1 MAARNLCVL
10 GSTGSIGTQTLSI
23 VESLGINITSISGYK
38 NIDLLEEQ
46 ALKFKPKY
54 VCTADESSV
63 RGLKIK
69 LAHTGCKVVG
79 GSGALEEIVS
89 TDGSDTVLT
98 SVVGIAGLRPTVAA
112 IKAKKDIALAN
123 KETLVA
129 AGGLIT
135 DLVSENKVRLLPVD
149 SEHSAIFQCLQDTA
163 SAKRL
168 KKIFLTASGG
178 PFFGKDAEFLKTVS
192 LADALNHPNWSMGKK
207 ITIDSA
213 TMMNK
218 GLELIEA
225 MWLFGLQPEN
235 IEIAVHRQSIV
246 HSMVEFDDSSVLAQL
261 GVPDMRIPIQYALT
275 YPDRKQN
282 AVEPLTIERMAKLT
296 FERADEET
304 FVCIAAC
311 KKAAAAGGI
320 VPCIANAA
328 NEKAVELYLAGKIGF
343 LNIGEAVMNAVNLA
357 PNVQQYQLEDLF
369 EIDSETR
376 TKTAEFLHNT
386 IR

>member
-1 MAARNLCVL
+1 
-10 GSTGSIGTQTLSI
+10 
-23 VESLGINITSISGYK
+23 
-38 NIDLLEEQ
+38 
-46 ALKFKPKY
+46 
-54 VCTADESSV
+54 
-63 RGLKIK
+63 
-69 LAHTGCKVVG
+69 
-79 GSGALEEIVS
+79 
-89 TDGSDTVLT
+89 
-98 SVVGIAGLRPTVAA
+98 RPTVAA

-135 DLVSENKVRLLPVD
+135 GLVSENKVRLLPVD

-296 FERADEET
+296 FERADEDT

-328 NEKAVELYLAGKIGF
+328 NEKAVELYLAGEIGF